1 MAAVWSWSRSP
12 PSCRI
17 GRPPQSCCACRGG
30 RSCSSRKPL
39 RIPATQATGLPQPPR
54 PRSKSSES
62 CPVKSVLRSTR
73 AAGSS
78 KRPFCLDQPEPP
90 PLEGPGG
97 DTRLRPGLPLRSV
110 RHHPCQTSCAS
121 SHLTKRGASPAKA
134 TRFPSGSL
142 TMNVRAP
149 QGSVRRV
156 WWNAMPAA
164 CNSRNKALV
173 SISVTVADR
182 ASGSRERNWLS
193 NTGPLTRRRFRRAP
207 PRAT

>member
-1 MAAVWSWSRSP
+1 MTRGNLAHILVWNVKP
-12 PSCRI
+12 PIFWASY
-17 GRPPQSCCACRGG
+17 GPALP
-30 RSCSSRKPL
+30 SSL
-39 RIPATQATGLPQPPR
+39 TDANNSDNHNSISGN
-54 PRSKSSES
+54 SKR
-62 CPVKSVLRSTR
+62 VLRALFINCHSTGARKSAREVNGSFVKGPEARRKNIRLPCFREKEGLAQIFRR
-73 AAGSS
+73 A
-78 KRPFCLDQPEPP
+78 KFPEPS
-90 PLEGPGG
+90 
-97 DTRLRPGLPLRSV
+97 R
-110 RHHPCQTSCAS
+110 Q
-121 SHLTKRGASPAKA
+121 GASPAKA

-142 TMNVRAP
+142 TMKLRAP

-164 CNSRNKALV
+164 RNSKNKALG